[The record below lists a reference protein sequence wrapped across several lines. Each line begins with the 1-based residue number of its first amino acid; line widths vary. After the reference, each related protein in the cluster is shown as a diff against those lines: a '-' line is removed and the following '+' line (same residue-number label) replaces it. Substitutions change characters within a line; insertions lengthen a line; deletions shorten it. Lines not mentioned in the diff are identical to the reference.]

1 MADAG
6 ITGSVAL
13 RAAEAIEAAERVA
26 AATTF
31 TMAEV

>member
-13 RAAEAIEAAERVA
+13 GAAETVKAAERVA

-31 TMAEV
+31 TMAEI